1 MGKRKQ
7 VGVFFGGRS
16 VEHEISIITALQLI
30 SAMDT
35 RFFEPIPVYID
46 QSGCWYTGAPLL
58 NREFF
63 LSFGQRKNELTE
75 VTIIPK
81 PGVGGLTRVSKDG
94 VIPIDIALLAFH
106 GRYGE
111 DGSFQGLLEMAG
123 IPYTG
128 CGIAGSSIAMDKAH
142 CKAIL
147 QSRKIPVLP
156 GCSVTNEMCRT
167 NFQKTLLWTT
177 SRPGLEQF
185 PLFVKPVSLGSSVGI
200 SRAQTYE
207 ELGSSLAKVF
217 KYDPV
222 ALVEPCV
229 ENLLEVNI
237 SVMGGETPSPSVV
250 EIPVATNGALSYEDK
265 YMRGG
270 KGKNDP
276 AGSAGGMA
284 ALSREIDPPGLSKRM
299 KSKITEYALEAFR
312 ALDCGGVVRFDFM
325 IDCNDDSIYFNELNP
340 MPGSFAFYLWNE
352 TNPPVFYTELI
363 TKMILEGEERFLR
376 RSYRTL
382 DFGFK
387 ALSRT
392 K

>member
-1 MGKRKQ
+1 MKKKQ
-7 VGVFFGGRS
+7 VAVFFGGRS

-35 RFFEPIPVYID
+35 RIFEPIPVYVD
-46 QSGCWYTGAPLL
+46 QSGSWYTGSPLL
-58 NREFF
+58 NRDFY
-63 LSFGQRKNELTE
+63 LSFASRKSELTE
-75 VTIIPK
+75 VTILPK
-81 PGVGGLTRVSKDG
+81 PGIGGLTRLNKDG
-94 VIPIDIALLAFH
+94 IIPIDIALLAFH

-111 DGSFQGLLEMAG
+111 DGSFQGLLEMAN

-128 CGIAGSSIAMDKAH
+128 CGLAGSSIAMDKAH

-156 GCSVTNEMCRT
+156 GCSITNEMCRD
-167 NFQKTLLWTT
+167 NFQKTLLWAT

-200 SRAQTYE
+200 SRAQSYE
-207 ELGSSLAKVF
+207 ELGSALSKVF
-217 KYDPV
+217 KYDPI

-229 ENLLEVNI
+229 ENLLEVNV
-237 SVMGGETPSPSVV
+237 SVMGGDNPTPSVV
-250 EIPVATNGALSYEDK
+250 EIPIASNGSLSYEDK

-270 KGKNDP
+270 KGKND
-276 AGSAGGMA
+276 SGGMA
-284 ALSREIDPPGLSKRM
+284 ALTRDIDPDSLSKRM
-299 KSKITEYALEAFR
+299 KTKITDYALEAFR

-325 IDCNDDSIYFNELNP
+325 IDCKDDSVYFNELNP
-340 MPGSFAFYLWNE
+340 LPGSFAFYLWNE

-363 TKMILEGEERFLR
+363 TKMILSGEERFLR
-376 RSYRTL
+376 RTYRTL

-387 ALSRT
+387 AINKR
-392 K
+392 